1 MYLPK
6 RHLSKHRRARL
17 IAWTLAILAW
27 LAWAFSAER
36 APQRRHMRRRYG
48 FISLEGLARTIALLV
63 VSRAGELACMRR
75 RANPFFA
82 RVRGRQRWPRHI
94 KRSIIGAR
102 LRRRLKHPDFA
113 TRVAILAA
121 AAANLDAWATAHI
134 KKLRRGMTRLW
145 AIAPASAP
153 AAPLITLVRAP
164 TFFADSS

>member
-1 MYLPK
+1 MHLQK

-27 LAWAFSAER
+27 VAWVFSAER
-36 APQRRHMRRRYG
+36 APKRRHMRQRYG
-48 FISLEGLARTIALLV
+48 FISLDRLARTVALLV
-63 VSRAGELACMRR
+63 VSRAGELARMRR

-102 LRRRLKHPDFA
+102 LRQRLKHADFA

-121 AAANLDAWATAHI
+121 AAANLDAWAVAHI

-145 AIAPASAP
+145 AIAPAPVP
-153 AAPLITLVRAP
+153 AVPLITLARAP
-164 TFFADSS
+164 AFFADSS